1 MQKTKWLIEE
11 MGIEYKA
18 LDEFTKYLI
27 GSYFTH
33 ECSIESAAFFNPSVV
48 EDLDQSNLVEGE
60 KRVNI
65 SFRALGEGHI
75 SSVVF
80 RRALIDSHNNIHV
93 LPSGN

>member
-1 MQKTKWLIEE
+1 

-48 EDLDQSNLVEGE
+48 EDPDQSNLVEGE
-60 KRVNI
+60 KRVII
-65 SFRALGEGHI
+65 SFRAVGEKGI
-75 SSVVF
+75 SH
-80 RRALIDSHNNIHV
+80 R
-93 LPSGN
+93 